1 MPSTWTGATLI
12 LVLRWPRWSTWTSA
26 TPYSTRA
33 PGMLIVLIL
42 PPSLEPST
50 PDVREP
56 REWTMWRLGYRLAR
70 PQGGE
75 HRLDRRLV
83 AEPPCVQDHV
93 VVGRVDAVVP
103 VDLPD
108 VGRPVLVRLLQP
120 LPGLLLRG
128 DA

>member
-33 PGMLIVLIL
+33 PGRLIVLIR

-56 REWTMWRLGYRLAR
+56 REWGMPCSGYRLPALE
-70 PQGGE
+70 GGKDGV
-75 HRLDRRLV
+75 DRRVV
-83 AEPPCVQDHV
+83 AQPPGVQDHV
-93 VVGRVDAVVP
+93 VVRGMVP
-103 VDLPD
+103 VVAVHLLD
-108 VGRPVLVRLLQP
+108 VRGPVLV
-120 LPGLLLRG
+120 GLL
-128 DA
+128 DP